1 MGYGDADNLTHNAFN
16 HCSLSFFPFA
26 LMNLRPRFL
35 LLTGLLVIASATA
48 AWYVSRQLAEGIV
61 AQWSLRF
68 VEKQVLFDKSRL
80 LQPIV
85 REIALSRQ
93 LANSQEIRNWANKPD
108 DPQLTRRAI
117 QEMES
122 FRLNFADN
130 SYFVALLDSGR
141 YYHNNA
147 QNEYAGKQYR
157 YILSSKKPADRWFY
171 DIIRQQRD
179 IHINVNPDVHLGV
192 TKLWIDVLMRDGNRI
207 LGVAGTGLDL
217 TKLIHAVVDQTQ
229 PGMTS
234 LFVDHNGAIQAHRD
248 ENMIDYASISKTAQD
263 RKTLDLLFDRQ
274 QDRDAVRGAMKEL
287 ERVESTVVS
296 RFVVINGKRNLAG
309 VAYLPEID
317 WYEITLL
324 DLDVLVP
331 ISSFSG
337 ILLVYGLTLLA
348 ALALFNLALG
358 RQVLKPLQKLDQ
370 AMEEMEQGRFSEALV
385 VPPGKGEIARLIE
398 HFQRMARAQWT
409 ARQELEGKVK
419 ERTEALD
426 RLANTDPL
434 TELLNRRGMSE
445 RIEAEISR
453 ARREHG
459 HIGLLWLDIDWFKQI
474 NDQHG
479 HAKGDEAL
487 KTVASTIRAL
497 LRPYDCISRW
507 GGDEFLALA
516 QAHDAHDFNALGERI
531 RIAIAETCHLQ
542 STEGVSVRLTV
553 SIGSYFARSDEDIE
567 TMLQRADAALYE
579 AKAAGRNC
587 YRAWDDSRSKNEI
600 STSRT

>member
-1 MGYGDADNLTHNAFN
+1 
-16 HCSLSFFPFA
+16 
-26 LMNLRPRFL
+26 MNLRPRFL
-35 LLTGLLVIASATA
+35 LLTFLLVVASAAA
-48 AWYVSRQLAEGIV
+48 AWYVSRQLAEEIV
-61 AQWSLRF
+61 AEWSLRF

-93 LANSQEIRNWANKPD
+93 LANSQEILAWAKKPD

-117 QEMES
+117 KEMES
-122 FRLNFADN
+122 FRLNFSDN

-147 QNEYAGKQYR
+147 QDEFAGKQYR
-157 YILSSKKPADRWFY
+157 YTLSSKKPEDRWFY
-171 DIIRQQRD
+171 DIVRQQRD

-207 LGVAGTGLDL
+207 IGVAGTGLDL
-217 TKLIHAVVDQTQ
+217 TELIHAVVDQTQ

-248 ENMIDYASISKTAQD
+248 QNMIDYASISKTAQEQ
-263 RKTLDLLFDRQ
+263 KTLDLLFDRQ

-287 ERVESTVVS
+287 ERVEATVVS
-296 RFVVINGKRNLAG
+296 RFVVINGRRNLAG

-331 ISSFSG
+331 MSSFSG
-337 ILLVYGLTLLA
+337 ILFVYALTLLA

-358 RQVLKPLQKLDQ
+358 RQVLRPLQKLDL
-370 AMEEMEQGRFSEALV
+370 AMEEMEQGRFSESIA
-385 VPPGKGEIARLIE
+385 VPSDKGEIARLIE
-398 HFQRMARAQWT
+398 HFQRMSRAQWN
-409 ARQELEGKVK
+409 ARQELESKVK

-434 TELLNRRGMSE
+434 TELLNRRGMHE
-445 RIEAEISR
+445 RIEVEISR
-453 ARREHG
+453 ARRDHG
-459 HIGLLWLDIDWFKQI
+459 HIGLLWFDVDLFKQI

-479 HAKGDEAL
+479 HAQGDEAL
-487 KTVASTIRAL
+487 KMLASAIRAL
-497 LRPYDCISRW
+497 LRPYDSISRW
-507 GGDEFLALA
+507 GGDEFLALTQA
-516 QAHDAHDFNALGERI
+516 QDARDLDALGERI
-531 RIAIAETCHLQ
+531 RIAIAETCRLPC
-542 STEGVSVRLTV
+542 EDGVSLRLTV
-553 SIGSYFARSDEDIE
+553 SIGGYFANSNEDIE
-567 TMLQRADAALYE
+567 TMLQRADAALYQ

-587 YRAWDDSRSKNEI
+587 YRAWTRAQ
-600 STSRT
+600 TSNDHSL